1 MLRYTFDES
10 HINIKEIVNSSD
22 TTYQIVI
29 KSEDMRKRLKQVR
42 TYFEDNKD
50 YTDALF
56 YSNEDGT
63 YEVIVRKDSIHAF
76 LIHAFRFQCLKSLQW
91 D

>member
-10 HINIKEIVNSSD
+10 LIDIKEIVNPSD
-22 TTYQIVI
+22 ISFQIVV

-56 YSNEDGT
+56 YSREDGT
-63 YEVIVRKDSIHAF
+63 FEVIVRKDAIDAF
-76 LIHAFRFQCLKSLQW
+76 LIHAFRFQCLKSLHW